1 MTTTNKTPNNT
12 PMTAATMLTPVW
24 GLSSVFPK
32 VSADVTD
39 SVVEGECDSVTVI
52 ELVIG
57 GECESEA
64 VTVSV
69 SGGGRRTGNLIK
81 KKIKRFCVQSLKVS
95 ESMFGGS
102 FVSWIVGHSVFITFT
117 MLAIFKLFA

>member
-1 MTTTNKTPNNT
+1 
-12 PMTAATMLTPVW
+12 MTAATMLTPVW

-57 GECESEA
+57 GECESEV

-69 SGGGRRTGNLIK
+69 SGRGRRTGNLIK
-81 KKIKRFCVQSLKVS
+81 KN
-95 ESMFGGS
+95 
-102 FVSWIVGHSVFITFT
+102 
-117 MLAIFKLFA
+117 